1 MFWFCRV
8 GGELVKVD
16 PLCGEAAIEKM
27 FPSNVV
33 LTSDKVFEGLRI
45 FRGVDGWGWP
55 VLEAQ
60 EEEAFDVVR
69 AAPCVAVGADCAEK
83 VVEHR
88 VVR

>member
-16 PLCGEAAIEKM
+16 PLCGKAAIEKM

-33 LTSDKVFEGLRI
+33 LTSDKVFEGLGI
-45 FRGVDGWGWP
+45 FRRVDVWGWA

-60 EEEAFDVVR
+60 EKETFGVIGATPF
-69 AAPCVAVGADCAEK
+69 VAVITNCAK
-83 VVEHR
+83 KLLK
-88 VVR
+88 

>member
-1 MFWFCRV
+1 M
-8 GGELVKVD
+8 KVD

-33 LTSDKVFEGLRI
+33 LTTDKVFEGLGI

-83 VVEHR
+83 VVEHV